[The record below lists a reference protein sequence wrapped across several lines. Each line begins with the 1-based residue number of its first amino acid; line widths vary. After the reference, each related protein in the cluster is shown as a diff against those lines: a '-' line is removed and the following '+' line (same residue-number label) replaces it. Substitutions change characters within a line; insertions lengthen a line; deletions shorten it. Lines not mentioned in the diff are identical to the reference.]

1 MSLQEEGEL
10 FFGKAHVHYHHHSI
24 YRRAFF
30 AFLLVFGIMF
40 FGTIAFHYVEGYS
53 YIDSFYFMS
62 MLATAEGPT
71 TIPVTVLGKL
81 LASVLAFVSIGAVI
95 FALGFIFGPFFGR
108 LVRSGEREL
117 VKEEKIIKKDLKRV
131 EKKL

>member
-1 MSLQEEGEL
+1 LEEEI
-10 FFGKAHVHYHHHSI
+10 FFGKAHAHYSHRSI
-24 YRRAFF
+24 YHRALY
-30 AFLLVFGIMF
+30 ALLLICSVML
-40 FGTIAFHYVEGYS
+40 FGTVAFHYVEGYS
-53 YIDSFYFMS
+53 YINAFYFMS

-95 FALGFIFGPFFGR
+95 FALGFIFGPFFGK
-108 LVRSGEREL
+108 LARSGEHEFF
-117 VKEEKIIKKDLKRV
+117 KEEKILKKDLKRV

>member
-1 MSLQEEGEL
+1 MSLQEEGEI
-10 FFGKAHVHYHHHSI
+10 FFGKAHAHYYHHSI
-24 YRRAFF
+24 YRRALYAF
-30 AFLLVFGIMF
+30 ALVFGVMF
-40 FGTIAFHYVEGYS
+40 FGTVAFHYVEGYS
-53 YIDSFYFMS
+53 YVDSFYFMS

-71 TIPVTVLGKL
+71 TIPVTVIGKL

-95 FALGFIFGPFFGR
+95 FALGFIFGPFFGK

-117 VKEEKIIKKDLKRV
+117 VKEERILKKDLKKV